1 MFLCWTRHVA
11 MDIDVSTLR
20 RRSVVRNIRSIHVSW
35 TDPDASISPSSC
47 NPWTMRV
54 PSLSLKGGRVC
65 TQVLIALLRVNF
77 IVLSHWSCLRMI
89 LTWRFYNLSNTFV
102 TFPCSVTLKET
113 WRERDDIMMF
123 FLFFVCVFR
132 VLFVFVCVFR
142 LCVCTFFLKR
152 LVF

>member
-102 TFPCSVTLKET
+102 TFPCSVTFKGDVT
-113 WRERDDIMMF
+113 WKGWHYDVFSF
-123 FLFFVCVFR
+123 FCVCFSCSVCVCVCFSFVCVY
-132 VLFVFVCVFR
+132 
-142 LCVCTFFLKR
+142 FFS
-152 LVF
+152 